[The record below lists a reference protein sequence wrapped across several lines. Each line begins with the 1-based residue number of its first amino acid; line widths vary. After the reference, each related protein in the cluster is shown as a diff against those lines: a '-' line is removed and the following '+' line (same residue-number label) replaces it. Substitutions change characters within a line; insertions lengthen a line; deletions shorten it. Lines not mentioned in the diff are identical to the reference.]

1 MKYTIY
7 TDGSCRANGVG
18 GIGIVVVKDDKVVYT
33 YSKRF
38 EKVTNN
44 IMELKAIKAAL
55 LCIKKPIKELTIISD
70 SQYSLGVLT
79 NPSWNPKKNIE
90 LIQSIKKQ
98 IKNTQE
104 LVENPIEWKHMK
116 GHQSNELFNNLA
128 DRLATNASSL

>member
-7 TDGSCRANGVG
+7 TDGSCRANGAG
-18 GIGIVVVKDDKVVYT
+18 GIGIVVVKDNKVVCT

-104 LVENPIEWKHMK
+104 LVENPIEWKHVR
-116 GHQSNELFNNLA
+116 GHQSDEFNNLA